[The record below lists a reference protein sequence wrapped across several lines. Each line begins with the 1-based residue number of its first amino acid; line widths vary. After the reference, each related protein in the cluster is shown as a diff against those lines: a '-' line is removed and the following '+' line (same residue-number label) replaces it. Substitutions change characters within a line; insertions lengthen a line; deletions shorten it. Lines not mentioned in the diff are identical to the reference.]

1 LKHSGQKVN
10 FDVLS
15 SLTKHTMYKKYQ
27 STAPLLLRLII
38 GFGYM
43 AHGWAKLSRGP
54 AGFERLLVQTG
65 VPFPHFT
72 SWLVPFTELLGGLA
86 IFLGAFI
93 TIISVPL
100 IIIQLVAMITV
111 QMKYGFS
118 SVNTIGLTP
127 NGPIFGPPGFEINL
141 LYIAG
146 LLSLFLTGAGAFS
159 IDAVRKHKRV

>member
-1 LKHSGQKVN
+1 MY
-10 FDVLS
+10 
-15 SLTKHTMYKKYQ
+15 TMYKKYQ
-27 STAPLLLRLII
+27 STAPLFLRLII

-43 AHGWAKLSRGP
+43 AHGWVKLSRGP
-54 AGFERLLVQTG
+54 AGFEKLLIQTG

-72 SWLVPFTELLGGLA
+72 SWLVPFVELFGGLA

-93 TIISVPL
+93 TIISIPL
-100 IIIQLVAMITV
+100 IIVQLFAMFTV
-111 QMKYGFS
+111 QIKYGFS

-146 LLSLFLTGAGAFS
+146 LVSLFLTGAGGFS
-159 IDAVRKHKRV
+159 IDALRARRRV

>member
-1 LKHSGQKVN
+1 
-10 FDVLS
+10 
-15 SLTKHTMYKKYQ
+15 MYKKYQ
-27 STAPLLLRLII
+27 SIAPLFLRLII

-43 AHGWAKLSRGP
+43 AHGWVKLSRGP
-54 AGFERLLVQTG
+54 AGFEKLLIQTG

-72 SWLVPFTELLGGLA
+72 SWLVPFVELFGGLA

-93 TIISVPL
+93 TIIAIPL
-100 IIIQLVAMITV
+100 IIVQLFAMFTV
-111 QMKYGFS
+111 QIKFGFS

-146 LLSLFLTGAGAFS
+146 LISLLLTGAGGFS
-159 IDAVRKHKRV
+159 IDALRIHKKGG